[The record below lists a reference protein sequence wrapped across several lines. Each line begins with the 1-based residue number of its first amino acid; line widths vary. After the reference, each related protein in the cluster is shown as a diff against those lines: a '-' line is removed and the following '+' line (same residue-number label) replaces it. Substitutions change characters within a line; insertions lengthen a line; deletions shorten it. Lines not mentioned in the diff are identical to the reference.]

1 MLLFISFLKEIK
13 KANIRHRNLK
23 NLPNFATVNFSLLLK
38 LLDKQQFI
46 ILKGEELKRLVRV
59 I

>member
-13 KANIRHRNLK
+13 KANNRHRNLK
-23 NLPNFATVNFSLLLK
+23 KLHNFATVNFSLLLK